1 MIVENEHSRLT
12 LIFTRMTRWPLG
24 QWLFGRVVCWRA
36 PYFGTIAPRFHVVE
50 PGRCEVTIRDRRRVH
65 NHLGTVHAIA
75 LCNLAEL
82 AGGVMMEAGTPRGM
96 RWIPKGMTVEYVKKA
111 KGTMHAVAT
120 PARAIEVRSEGY
132 EVPVDVEVRD
142 PEGTPV
148 FRARIAMWVSPRRGK
163 SAPDAGGG

>member
-1 MIVENEHSRLT
+1 MTTQNEHSP
-12 LIFTRMTRWPLG
+12 ITRTFARMARWPLG
-24 QWLFGRVVCWRA
+24 RWLFGRVVCWRA

-96 RWIPKGMTVEYVKKA
+96 RWIPKGMAVEYLKKA
-111 KGTMHAVAT
+111 KGTMRAVAT
-120 PARAIEVRSEGY
+120 PAAAIEVRDSGY
-132 EVPVDVEVRD
+132 DVPVDVEVRD
-142 PEGTPV
+142 PEDTPV
-148 FRARIAMWVSPRRGK
+148 FRARIAMWVSPRRRP
-163 SAPDAGGG
+163 A